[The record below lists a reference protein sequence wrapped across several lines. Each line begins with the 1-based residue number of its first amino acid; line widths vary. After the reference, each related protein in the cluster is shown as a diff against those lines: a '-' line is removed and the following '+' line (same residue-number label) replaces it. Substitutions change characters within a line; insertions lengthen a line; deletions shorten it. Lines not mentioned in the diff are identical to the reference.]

1 MLLKYNRVLSIRD
14 CPYAFFSTCPEWQA
28 IFAFAPP
35 LTFPTFIC
43 NLCAPVRVPV
53 GRPQTGFR
61 VKYFSQ
67 GTSEKLSRLP
77 GVGQPMETLLLKE
90 QFVWGRTWN
99 AGLRS
104 DPLAM
109 CSPARFVG
117 PRKSLNIKVC
127 RSSFIIQ
134 QKPAVYLSDLQFTAG
149 SRATASSKEKN
160 YLDMIFLGSSIWYS

>member
-35 LTFPTFIC
+35 LSSVTFVLLSGC
-43 NLCAPVRVPV
+43 QWEDLKRALGSN
-53 GRPQTGFR
+53 
-61 VKYFSQ
+61 
-67 GTSEKLSRLP
+67 TSHREPLGNYLGCQELANRWKLYCWKDRD
-77 GVGQPMETLLLKE
+77 
-90 QFVWGRTWN
+90 VWGRTWN

-104 DPLAM
+104 DPLPM

-117 PRKSLNIKVC
+117 PRKSLNIEVC

-149 SRATASSKEKN
+149 SRATASSKEKKC
-160 YLDMIFLGSSIWYS
+160 LDMIFLWSSIWSS